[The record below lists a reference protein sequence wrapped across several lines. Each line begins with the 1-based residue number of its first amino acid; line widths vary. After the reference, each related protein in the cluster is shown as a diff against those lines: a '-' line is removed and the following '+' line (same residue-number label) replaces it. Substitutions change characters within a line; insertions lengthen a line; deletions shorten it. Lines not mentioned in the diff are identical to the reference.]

1 MRSSKPVLL
10 VEDDDV
16 DAMTITR
23 AVDGHKFA
31 GPLIRVTNGEEAL
44 KYLRSAGN
52 EKPCLIFLDMNMPR
66 MNGAEF
72 LKIIKADQMLKKLP
86 IVVLTTSVEKRDIAD
101 SFDSGV
107 AGYIVKPVEYEQFV
121 QTLKTIDLYWT
132 LSELPNGRWQRY
144 GKRETSN
151 PIGRGR

>member
-1 MRSSKPVLL
+1 MLL

-23 AVDGHKFA
+23 AVEDLKVTGA
-31 GPLIRVTNGEEAL
+31 LTRVTNGEEAL
-44 KYLRSAGN
+44 EYLRSPGN

-72 LKIIKADQMLKKLP
+72 LKIVKSDEMLKKIP
-86 IVVLTTSVEKRDIAD
+86 VVVLTTSNEKRDIAD

-144 GKRETSN
+144 GKDKTPN
-151 PIGRGR
+151 PAGRGR